1 MARRAGALGGLAT
14 NLIVTLPHELL
25 IDLISALQQEV
36 SEIVRGVVR
45 NILAQVD
52 ETFGEVGHNLVHEV
66 LTDRLRALVE
76 QVTLVLANLLKFGF
90 FALLTFDTVA
100 LSIFLEQLVLSS
112 LPLALTS
119 LLLFTLNQSL
129 YLINLATRVLLLPL
143 GFLSS
148 QQLLLLLFR
157 QILVLNDIKLS
168 LASVD
173 FTALVGQ
180 FSFLGLFL
188 GLSLDLLEELVV
200 GVSD

>member
-25 IDLISALQQEV
+25 IDLISALQQEI
-36 SEIVRGVVR
+36 SEIVRRVVR

-52 ETFGEVGHNLVHEV
+52 ETFGEVRHNLVHEV
-66 LTDRLRALVE
+66 LTDGLRALVE

-90 FALLTFDTVA
+90 FTLLAFDTVA

-119 LLLFTLNQSL
+119 LLLLTLNQSL

-143 GFLSS
+143 GFLCS
-148 QQLLLLLFR
+148 
-157 QILVLNDIKLS
+157 
-168 LASVD
+168 
-173 FTALVGQ
+173 
-180 FSFLGLFL
+180 
-188 GLSLDLLEELVV
+188 
-200 GVSD
+200 

>member
-1 MARRAGALGGLAT
+1 MARRAGALGRLAT

-25 IDLISALQQEV
+25 IDLISALEQEV
-36 SEIVRGVVR
+36 GEIVRGVVR
-45 NILAQVD
+45 NILTQVD
-52 ETFGEVGHNLVHEV
+52 ETFCEVGHNLVHEV
-66 LTDRLRALVE
+66 LTDGLRALVK
-76 QVTLVLANLLKFGF
+76 QVTLVLANLLKFCF
-90 FALLTFDTVA
+90 LALLAFDTVA

-112 LPLALTS
+112 LPLALAS
-119 LLLFTLNQSL
+119 LLLLTLNQSL
-129 YLINLATRVLLLPL
+129 DLINLATRVLLLPL

-180 FSFLGLFL
+180 FSLLGLFF
-188 GLSLDLLEELVV
+188 GLPLDLL
-200 GVSD
+200 

>member
-1 MARRAGALGGLAT
+1 MARRAGALGRLAT

-25 IDLISALQQEV
+25 IDLISALEQEV
-36 SEIVRGVVR
+36 GEIVRGVVR

-66 LTDRLRALVE
+66 LTDGLRALVK
-76 QVTLVLANLLKFGF
+76 QVTLVLANLLKFCF
-90 FALLTFDTVA
+90 LALLAFDTVA
-100 LSIFLEQLVLSS
+100 LSIFLEQLVLCSF
-112 LPLALTS
+112 PLALAS
-119 LLLFTLNQSL
+119 LLLLTLNQSL
-129 YLINLATRVLLLPL
+129 DLINLATRVLLLPL

-180 FSFLGLFL
+180 FSLLGLFF
-188 GLSLDLLEELVV
+188 GLPLDLL
-200 GVSD
+200 